1 MKTSFSASIPSES
14 SSFILFLDESL
25 NFDAIQSLKDLELG
39 VDTFKSYCKEYDFTG
54 KKDDHAYFTLPLKS
68 GKLAHFHLKGSEG
81 CTDCVDC
88 HGNCQ
93 KCELLWQEVGANLL
107 SCSSH
112 CKAKDHVVDLSGLS
126 SCEACC
132 SKNQAAHVAYGALLK
147 SWSFTTYFTDEKK
160 KREKFESLT
169 ILTSDPKKSEEILT
183 PLKSIYDAVI
193 TTKRLVSEPANVIYP
208 ETLANEAKMLSKLG
222 VEVEILDKHK
232 MKELGMGAILGVAQG
247 SANDPYLVVLKW
259 MNGKK
264 DDAPY
269 AFVGKGVTFDTGGI
283 DIKPRA
289 NMDEMKTDMAGSA
302 VVLGVIKALALLKTP
317 VNAIGVMG
325 LVENMPS
332 GTAQRPGDIVTTMS
346 GKTVEILD
354 TDAEGRL
361 VLADALW
368 YTQDRFKPKAMIDL
382 ATLTGAVVVAL
393 GIEHAGLLSDTQELA
408 EKLKNSAKKTGEKI
422 WQLPLDEAYDKTLK
436 SEIAD
441 IKNLGSDGAGTITAA
456 HFLKRFTNQT
466 PWAHLDIAGTAWI
479 KKDKKLST
487 KGATGFGVRLL
498 VDYVLSELKG

>member
-1 MKTSFSASIPSES
+1 MKISFSSTFTKNSN
-14 SSFILFLDESL
+14 SFIVFLDEALSFQ
-25 NFDAIQSLKDLELG
+25 NVQVFKDLGINTKTIE
-39 VDTFKSYCKEYDFTG
+39 TFCKNNEFLG
-54 KKDDHAYFTLPLKS
+54 KKDDHAYFTLAIET
-68 GKLAHFHLKGSEG
+68 GELAHFHLKG
-81 CTDCVDC
+81 CANKDLHTD
-88 HGNCQ
+88 
-93 KCELLWQEVGANLL
+93 LAWQELGGSLI

-112 CKAKDHVVDLSGLS
+112 CKAKNHVVDTSGITHPE
-126 SCEACC
+126 SCAVEDH
-132 SKNQAAHVAYGALLK
+132 AAQMAYGVLLK
-147 SWSFTTYFTDEKK
+147 AWTFTTYFTDEKK
-160 KREKFESLT
+160 KKEKFDALAF
-169 ILTSDPKKSEEILT
+169 LSENPTNSEKAFMG
-183 PLKSIYDAVI
+183 LKNIYEAVI
-193 TTKRLVSEPANVIYP
+193 TTKRVVSEPANVINPY
-208 ETLANEAKMLSKLG
+208 TLSMEAKELEKLG
-222 VEVEILDKHK
+222 VEVEILDKNK
-232 MKELGMGAILGVAQG
+232 MKELGMNALLGVAQG
-247 SANDPYLVVLKW
+247 SVNDPYLVVLKW
-259 MNGKK
+259 LKGKK

-283 DIKPRA
+283 DIKPRT

-302 VVLGVIKALALLKTP
+302 VVLGVMKALALQNAP
-317 VNAIGVMG
+317 VNAVGVMG

-368 YTQDRFKPKAMIDL
+368 YTQDRFKPQAMIDL

-393 GIEHAGLLSDTQELA
+393 GIEHAGLMSDNEELA
-408 EKLKNSAKKTGEKI
+408 EKLKKSAEKTGEKL

-436 SEIAD
+436 SDIAD

-456 HFLKRFTNQT
+456 HFLNRFTNKT

-479 KKDKKLST
+479 KKDKALTS

-498 VDYVLSELKG
+498 VDYILSEHR